1 VQLPLQVEL
10 VPLGVSSEIVVIVE
24 NQNSG
29 MLTATFAVE
38 VRSREA
44 ADASSYHNEIE
55 LLLGINRVT
64 RVRSVANR
72 VCRRIRAF
80 VTTPKAR

>member
-1 VQLPLQVEL
+1 VQLPLEVEF
-10 VPLGVSSEIVVIVE
+10 VPLRVPSEIVVIVE

-29 MLTATFAVE
+29 MPPATFAVK

-44 ADASSYHNEIE
+44 ANASSHHYKIE
-55 LLLGINRVT
+55 LLFGINPVA
-64 RVRSVANR
+64 RVRSVANG
-72 VCRRIRAF
+72 VCSPIRAF